1 LIRTLELNRYI
12 LIGHS
17 MGGKVAQLLA
27 SRRPPGLQALILVAP
42 SPPTPMAVPEPQRKQ
57 MIKSYQSRE
66 AVEFLIQNVLT
77 SVPLPDQIREQ
88 IIEDTLKGAPP
99 AKQAWPETGM
109 LEDITEA
116 VFQIIVPTL
125 VLAGENDQVERI
137 EILERELV
145 PKIATAR
152 MRIIPKT
159 GHLSPLE
166 VPAEIAAEISR
177 FLSE

>member
-1 LIRTLELNRYI
+1 
-12 LIGHS
+12 
-17 MGGKVAQLLA
+17 M
-27 SRRPPGLQALILVAP
+27 
-42 SPPTPMAVPEPQRKQ
+42 
-57 MIKSYQSRE
+57 
-66 AVEFLIQNVLT
+66 EFLIQNVLT

-88 IIEDTLKGAPP
+88 IIEDTLKGAPS

-116 VFQIIVPTL
+116 VSQLIVPTI
-125 VLAGENDQVERI
+125 VMAGENDQVERI

-145 PKIATAR
+145 PNIPTAR
-152 MRIIPKT
+152 MRIIPKI

-166 VPAEIAAEISR
+166 VPAEIAAEIKR

>member
-1 LIRTLELNRYI
+1 LSENGIYDASLVLKEGNCFRDQI
-12 LIGHS
+12 LAACTQRRAA
-17 MGGKVAQLLA
+17 KPVA
-27 SRRPPGLQALILVAP
+27 SRWPGQSSLTAKADLATAIG
-42 SPPTPMAVPEPQRKQ
+42 RC
-57 MIKSYQSRE
+57 QSRE

-116 VFQIIVPTL
+116 VSQLIVPTI
-125 VLAGENDQVERI
+125 VMAGENDQVERI

-145 PKIATAR
+145 PNIPTAR
-152 MRIIPKT
+152 MRIIPKI

-166 VPAEIAAEISR
+166 VPAEIAAEIRR